1 MVEDYTNDLILDTIK
16 DIVEKKIE
24 DGEDKNK
31 IIEFLN
37 SQEIS
42 KIGVEIIKI
51 VSDLSIE
58 TIETIMYEKVFEERA
73 YTNEFLAKQEQK
85 WGKAFVASEAMYI
98 CVLES
103 AETYTKYVS
112 ELIKERDEEIS
123 VFNAIMSIHARAC
136 QEYKEILCLNRHG
149 FADGA
154 YARWRSMYELS
165 IISEFI
171 IKNGNEVARAFLEAA
186 DTEDRYEWARVA
198 NSFKS
203 LPNKK
208 YITFSMIQKEC
219 QFSTPEWRN
228 EYNLANQLVH
238 ASPQGTIYRLGN
250 NFDDNNT
257 LSVGHSDYG
266 MTIPA
271 IQSAISLASIT
282 SDFFSIFEHGDTLNA
297 MLTFNKWIRKIE
309 EYYVESEKNCF
320 NNEYDYEDIKK
331 INKT

>member
-24 DGEDKNK
+24 DGEDENK

-51 VSDLSIE
+51 LSDISIE
-58 TIETIMYEKVFEERA
+58 TIETIMYEKVFEERT
-73 YTNEFLAKQEQK
+73 YTNEFLAKQERK

-103 AETYTKYVS
+103 AETYTKYVL
-112 ELIKERDEEIS
+112 EMIKEVGDEIN
-123 VFNAIMSIHARAC
+123 VFNAIMNIHARAC

-165 IISEFI
+165 VISEFI
-171 IKNGNEVARAFLEAA
+171 VKNGSEVAIAFLDAA
-186 DTEDRYEWARVA
+186 DTEDRYEWARSA
-198 NSFKS
+198 SSFKH
-203 LPNKK
+203 LPSKK

-219 QFSTPEWRN
+219 QLSSTEWKS

-250 NFDDNNT
+250 KFDVSNT

-271 IQSAISLASIT
+271 VQSAISLALIT
-282 SDFFSIFEHGDTLNA
+282 SDFFSIFEHRDTLNA
-297 MLTFNKWIRKIE
+297 MLTFNKWIKKIE
-309 EYYVESEKNCF
+309 EYYEDVEKNCF

-331 INKT
+331 